1 MIGSSIAWV
10 SVETS
15 DEWFAALLRLLTLAD
30 YNTRIVILG
39 TALLGCAAGV
49 VGSFTLLRKRA
60 LVGDAIS
67 HAMLPG
73 LGIAFLVATLSGG
86 DGRSLPILFT
96 GATISGLVGAAAIL
110 GLRSTWRLS
119 EDAAFGIVLS
129 VFFGAGVAL
138 LGVIQSLEAGHAA
151 GLEGF
156 IYGKTAS
163 LSWMDLMV
171 IITAA
176 AVALVLCT
184 MYFKELALLCFDQAY
199 AETQGYSKWWLD
211 GLLMSLVVGIAI
223 TGMQA
228 VGLILVIALLII
240 PAAAA
245 RFWTHRLSRQV
256 LISAGIGMAGCF
268 GGGMTSALL
277 PNLPAGAV
285 IILAC
290 ATLFLFSLMFGGAQG
305 LVWRAIRRRQWQ
317 QIMLRQHLLRAVYE
331 RAEAK
336 TTEPK
341 IVRESEVRI
350 EIADLMISRSWSRTQ
365 LERLVD
371 GAQREGLITRIGSQ
385 VALSKPGWVQAKKL
399 THQHRLWEMYLI
411 THADVALQQVDRLAD
426 DIEHVLEP
434 SVIHELERLL
444 QGRTAEVV
452 KSPHQIPEPS

>member
-1 MIGSSIAWV
+1 MTWLSGVAIAAQSSEAGLGAW
-10 SVETS
+10 
-15 DEWFAALLRLLTLAD
+15 LRLLTLVD
-30 YNTRIVILG
+30 YNSRVVILG
-39 TALLGCAAGV
+39 TAMLGGAAGV

-73 LGIAFLVATLSGG
+73 LGLAFLLATLAGW
-86 DGRSLPILFT
+86 DGRSLPILFV
-96 GATISGLVGAAAIL
+96 GATLSGLVGAATIL

-163 LSWMDLMV
+163 LSWADLMAIV
-171 IITAA
+171 AAA
-176 AVALVLCT
+176 AVSLFACAI
-184 MYFKELALLCFDQAY
+184 YYKELTLLCFDQAF
-199 AETQGYSKWWLD
+199 AESQGYSRRWLD
-211 GLLMSLVVGIAI
+211 GLLMSLVVGITI

-245 RFWTHRLSRQV
+245 RFWTHQLSRQI

-268 GGGMTSALL
+268 VGSMGSALL
-277 PNLPAGAV
+277 PKMPAGAV

-290 ATLFLFSLMFGGAQG
+290 SALFLVSLSFGTEQG
-305 LVWRAIRRRQWQ
+305 LVWRAIRRTQWQ
-317 QIMLRQHLLRAVYE
+317 RSMMRQHLLRAIYE
-331 RAEAK
+331 RAERRAADAAV
-336 TTEPK
+336 THQP
-341 IVRESEVRI
+341 EVKVDL
-350 EIADLMISRSWSRTQ
+350 ADLMVARSWSRRN
-365 LERLVD
+365 LERSVES
-371 GAQREGLITRIGSQ
+371 AQREGLVTRVGGA
-385 VALSKPGWVQAKKL
+385 VALSKSGWVQAKKL
-399 THQHRLWEMYLI
+399 THQHRLWELYLI

-434 SVIHELERLL
+434 SVIHELECLL
-444 QGRTAEVV
+444 QGTSGEVAE
-452 KSPHQIPEPS
+452 SPHELPEPR

>member
-1 MIGSSIAWV
+1 MIGSILAV
-10 SVETS
+10 VDFAAS
-15 DEWFAALLRLLTLAD
+15 DDWLTALLRLLTLAD
-30 YNTRIVILG
+30 YNSRVVILG
-39 TALLGCAAGV
+39 TAMLGCAAGV

-73 LGIAFLVATLSGG
+73 LGIAFLVATMIGG
-86 DGRSLPILFT
+86 DGRSLPVLFA

-163 LSWMDLMV
+163 LSWADLMV
-171 IITAA
+171 IVAA
-176 AVALVLCT
+176 AAIALSLCVL
-184 MYFKELALLCFDQAY
+184 YFKELSLLCFDQAF
-199 AETQGYSKWWLD
+199 AETQGYSRWWLD
-211 GLLMSLVVGIAI
+211 GLLMSMVVGITI

-245 RFWTHRLSRQV
+245 RFWTNRLSLQL
-256 LISAGIGMAGCF
+256 LISAGIGMVGCF
-268 GGGMTSALL
+268 GGSMCSAML
-277 PNLPAGAV
+277 PNMPAGAV

-290 ATLFLFSLMFGGAQG
+290 AILFLFSLLVGAEQG
-305 LVWRAIRRRQWQ
+305 LLWRAIRRWQWQ
-317 QIMLRQHLLRAVYE
+317 RVLLRQHLLRAIYE
-331 RAEAK
+331 R
-336 TTEPK
+336 TETKMGQSQTAHEPEFR
-341 IVRESEVRI
+341 VEMSE
-350 EIADLMISRSWSRTQ
+350 LMRSRSWSQT
-365 LERLVD
+365 LLDRLIES
-371 GAQREGLITRIGSQ
+371 AQREGLMTRVGSQ
-385 VALSKPGWVQAKKL
+385 VALSKSGWVQAKKL
-399 THQHRLWEMYLI
+399 THQHRLWELYLI

-434 SVIHELERLL
+434 SVIHELECLL
-444 QGRTAEVV
+444 QGRASEVAR
-452 KSPHQIPEPS
+452 SPHQIPEPS